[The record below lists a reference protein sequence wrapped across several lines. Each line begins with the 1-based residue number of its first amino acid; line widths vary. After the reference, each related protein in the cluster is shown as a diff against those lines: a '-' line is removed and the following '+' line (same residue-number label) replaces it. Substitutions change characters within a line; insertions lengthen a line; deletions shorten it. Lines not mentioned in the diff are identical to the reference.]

1 MKNNVAL
8 LIVIVLIVVI
18 CVGAYFGITKN
29 QSLAAP
35 APVTDVMEP
44 TDEPVETYG
53 PSIPQFTP
61 VLEATPVPATSI
73 NT

>member
-1 MKNNVAL
+1 MKNNVML
-8 LIVIVLIVVI
+8 LIVIVLIAVI

-29 QSLAAP
+29 QNPSAP
-35 APVTDVMEP
+35 APVTEVVEP
-44 TDEPVETYG
+44 TDEPVEAYG

-61 VLEATPVPATSI
+61 VPEATPVPATSI

>member
-1 MKNNVAL
+1 MKKIVMF
-8 LIVIVLIVVI
+8 LIVILLVAAM

-29 QSLAAP
+29 QNPAAP
-35 APVTDVMEP
+35 APVTEVVEP

-53 PSIPQFTP
+53 PPVPQFTP
-61 VLEATPVPATSI
+61 VPEVTPVPASQI